1 MSGQLYIVSTPIGNL
16 EDLTYRAHRILQ
28 EVNII
33 AAEDTRHTQKLC
45 LHYGIGTTLT
55 SYHDFNKEE
64 KTPVLLEK
72 IREGQ
77 SIALVSDAGTPLISD
92 PGYYL
97 LTRTIAAGFTVVPIP
112 GPSAILT
119 ALAASGLPTD
129 AFRYEGFLPKKSG
142 ARSRM
147 LQTLAE
153 ESRTII
159 LFETPHR
166 IKATLEEIQECFG
179 TRPLVLA
186 RELTKTYEEIIRGS
200 AEEILGKYQALK
212 PKGEMTLLIAGKP
225 KAKKLPKRK
234 MGPNPHPFGLKSDDE
249 PHKAPE

>member
-1 MSGQLYIVSTPIGNL
+1 MSGTLYIVSTPIGNL
-16 EDLTYRAHRILQ
+16 EDLTYRAHRTLK
-28 EVNII
+28 EVQII

-45 LHYGIGTTLT
+45 SHYGIGTTLT

-64 KTPVLLEK
+64 KTSILLEK
-72 IREGQ
+72 ILEGQ
-77 SIALVSDAGTPLISD
+77 SVALVSDAGTPLISD

-97 LTRTIAAGFTVVPIP
+97 LTRAIAENIPIVPIP

-142 ARSRM
+142 ARSRV
-147 LQTLAE
+147 LQALAE
-153 ESRTII
+153 EPQTVI

-166 IKATLEEIQECFG
+166 IKATLGEIQEIFG
-179 TRPLVLA
+179 TRHLVVA

-200 AEEILGKYQALK
+200 AEEILGKYK
-212 PKGEMTLLIAGKP
+212 TKTPKGEMTLVIAGKP
-225 KAKKLPKRK
+225 KPKKPPKRK
-234 MGPNPHPFGLKSDDE
+234 MGANHHLSESRLGDMPPDV
-249 PHKAPE
+249 PE

>member
-1 MSGQLYIVSTPIGNL
+1 MIGTLYIVSTPIGNL
-16 EDLTYRAHRILQ
+16 EDITYRAHRILQ
-28 EVNII
+28 EVHII

-45 LHYGIGTTLT
+45 SYYGISTALT

-64 KTPVLLEK
+64 KTSVLLEK
-72 IREGQ
+72 LREGH

-97 LTRTIAAGFTVVPIP
+97 LTRAIKEDIRVVPIP

-129 AFRYEGFLPKKSG
+129 AFRYEGFLPRKST
-142 ARSRM
+142 ARIRI
-147 LQTLAE
+147 LEALAQ

-166 IKATLEEIQECFG
+166 IKATLSEIQEIFG
-179 TRPLVLA
+179 NRKLAIA

-200 AEEILGKYQALK
+200 AEEILTRCNSENLRGEITLVIAGMPK
-212 PKGEMTLLIAGKP
+212 PKKQP
-225 KAKKLPKRK
+225 KKNMATT
-234 MGPNPHPFGLKSDDE
+234 PHPSESTPCD
-249 PHKAPE
+249 